1 MLQVSEAREGIYA
14 MLVRFIEEWR
24 QFPLCTEFRDRVD
37 TDDGRRVKLASAA
50 TLLPPLFKH
59 HQFGKTL
66 K

>member
-1 MLQVSEAREGIYA
+1 MLA
-14 MLVRFIEEWR
+14 RFIKEWR

-37 TDDGRRVKLASAA
+37 TDDGRRVKSASAA
-50 TLLPPLFKH
+50 TLLLPLFKH

>member
-14 MLVRFIEEWR
+14 MLARFIKEWR

-37 TDDGRRVKLASAA
+37 TVDGRRVKSASAA
-50 TLLPPLFKH
+50 TPLLPLFGH
-59 HQFGKTL
+59 RQFGKTL